1 MRLDS
6 FYCETRSTS
15 LLWRNERSRNSTE
28 ICLKI
33 AETNQSQS
41 RWLVTRRVFFCSKY
55 LLLITFD
62 TLTLADDRTL
72 DNPALGDCEVA
83 DWLGEVAV
91 GALGALAQIPS
102 AVTVRLFKIIISTV
116 CFL

>member
-6 FYCETRSTS
+6 FLLRNTKYI

-91 GALGALAQIPS
+91 GALGALAPIPS